1 MFNKDYKLKRINN
14 RVNKVSINYLDL
26 VNNFSLFKN
35 IFIKYLNLGKSYN
48 ILFTTVFNSLEEN
61 VKQPLF
67 RKSSIHFYMYEK
79 LDIELSREGFL
90 KLIEY
95 YRRRVIIDEN
105 LLILL
110 DEVLKG
116 KDIDY
121 QYYIPLYTNYLEDK
135 VIDKIRKIMISKIE
149 FLLDYYHFELGQP
162 LAVIIHFYDNEKVIL
177 KNFKDYKSSSVL
189 KMINVSTLKKIT
201 SPKFLPLSMDFKYYG
216 NLVKNKDYV
225 LNNSMINNI
234 NNNNNINY
242 KDIDKFSIFNYDF
255 VNFYKDKL
263 FIFDYK
269 FYNFDN
275 KYLVVLRLDRN
286 YIWVFNKE
294 TFSLDY
300 YCIDN
305 KLSDKLFERIINDK
319 KIYISD
325 LKVEYLI
332 NKLQVNSL
340 SLPLNSGIQISES
353 LVKIGTLDLE
363 CFNNKNQ
370 DNYVYAIGYSI
381 FKKNRL
387 KDISFNDLNM
397 NIYYLEDYKD
407 YNHPSINMVIECIM
421 DMLLNYSNYT
431 FYVHN
436 LGGYDS
442 IYLLNS
448 LIKYNKSKA
457 EEDQIKFDLIYRDA
471 NILKMNLWYVYKNK
485 RFSINICDSLALLN
499 INLNSL
505 CEIFNLPSNFKKD
518 LFPYDFVNYN
528 NLDYVGNIPDLKYY
542 EGISKDQYVKEFYD
556 YIYNNKTWNLR
567 EEVSKYL
574 IKDLGSLLLVIDK
587 FRVFIDQFFDMDI
600 RKNLTISRLALNI
613 FNHKYKE
620 LKNIPQIKN
629 DRLYSFIRE
638 GLYGGVTSVYYP
650 YGENLYYYDVN
661 SLYPAMALDNFIGGL
676 DISFLYN
683 YGEEEL
689 KLEDLFGFFKAE
701 VEIDKMQIDKMQ
713 IGLLPLRTKD
723 KGLIFP
729 VGKFNGV
736 WFSEE
741 LKFAKNNGYKIK
753 IIEGYNFNKI
763 KSPFKKYILDLY
775 NLKLKNKGGGK
786 FIYKSLLNNLIG
798 RFGIDIKKA
807 VTKLLNQKEF
817 DLVMA
822 CCDVI
827 SVMEVENNQSNS
839 KFVVKYIPIPVPEKC
854 IANNIDYLDIIN
866 KGSKLISMKDDQS
879 IYNDASVMV
888 TAMINSYARIW
899 FNNFKLDLINKGYK
913 IYYCDTD
920 SIVIDKPLDK
930 NFVGEGIGQFKFIA
944 KIKRGY
950 FISNKLYF
958 MIDQFNNIISGSK
971 GINSPLNENDFINL
985 LNNVSINS
993 KTKLSIKNVDE
1004 GYVIITDRDI
1014 KLNYNSF
1021 KKRMKIYDENGRWIG
1036 TKPIVVK

>member
-26 VNNFSLFKN
+26 VNNFILFKN
-35 IFIKYLNLGKSYN
+35 IFIKYLNLGQSYN

-121 QYYIPLYTNYLEDK
+121 KYYIPLYTNYLEDK

-177 KNFKDYKSSSVL
+177 KNLKDYKSSSVL

-216 NLVKNKDYV
+216 NLVKNKDYI

-255 VNFYKDKL
+255 INFYKDKL

-340 SLPLNSGIQISES
+340 SLPLNSGIKISES

-370 DNYVYAIGYSI
+370 DNYVYSIGYSI
-381 FKKNRL
+381 LKKNRL

-407 YNHPSINMVIECIM
+407 YNDPSINMVIECIM

-587 FRVFIDQFFDMDI
+587 FRVFIDKFFDMDI

-683 YGEEEL
+683 YGDEEL

-822 CCDVI
+822 CCEVI

-920 SIVIDKPLDK
+920 SIVIDKPLDN

-1021 KKRMKIYDENGRWIG
+1021 KKRMKIYDKNGRWIG
-1036 TKPIVVK
+1036 TKPIVIK